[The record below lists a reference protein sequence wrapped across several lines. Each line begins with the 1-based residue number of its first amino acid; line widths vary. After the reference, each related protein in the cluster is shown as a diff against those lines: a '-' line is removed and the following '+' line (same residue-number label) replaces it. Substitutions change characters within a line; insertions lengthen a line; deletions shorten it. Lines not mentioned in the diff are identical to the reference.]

1 MESYRRLSL
10 RQESGQE
17 GRRPYIYD
25 PPGRTYDEEV
35 RGGTRRFTGPPALH
49 SSGAAWPPPAQ
60 NDSRSAVVYE
70 RDLCPI
76 CSLRF
81 PPLSADA
88 PVESREAHIVHCIET
103 RVAPAQLETSAPAP
117 SPASAIARMV
127 TFMATEKDC
136 LSGPNEAAEC
146 SICMEDYEVG
156 QDLVRLECL
165 CKFHRECIV
174 DWFKR
179 KPECP
184 LHWVSS

>member
-10 RQESGQE
+10 RQESTRDVRHPYPYDIS
-17 GRRPYIYD
+17 GR
-25 PPGRTYDEEV
+25 YDEDT
-35 RGGTRRFTGPPALH
+35 RRGTRRFTGPPTLH
-49 SSGAAWPPPAQ
+49 SSSAAWPPAQ
-60 NDSRSAVVYE
+60 PEHPSTAVCE

-76 CSLRF
+76 CGIRF
-81 PPLSADA
+81 PAISALA
-88 PVESREAHIVHCIET
+88 PIETREAHIVHCIES
-103 RVAPAQLETSAPAP
+103 RVAPTRLQSASTLP
-117 SPASAIARMV
+117 SGPAIARMV

-136 LSGPNEAAEC
+136 LSGPGDAAEC

-174 DWFKR
+174 DWFMR

-184 LHWVSS
+184 LHKVSS